1 MVADLES
8 DRVFDARVLPVEARR
23 NGCDL
28 GSIVISWR
36 FGRIRHFHLLSGS
49 SGHIF
54 WLQQR
59 KRQRSIRL

>member
-49 SGHIF
+49 
-54 WLQQR
+54 
-59 KRQRSIRL
+59 